1 MNAAAGM
8 YGGIL
13 LLFTVLLFLLFRWH
27 SLQERIWK
35 GACIRLE
42 QESEEKDRKEI
53 EDLNTHEKQ
62 LKLELGEELKSL
74 EQLLLFG
81 KKEDAIRAIQRL
93 DGQFEQMPYVESR
106 TKNCGVNGAVSRAV
120 RMAAKEQVIFRF
132 HIAGAV
138 GAFPE
143 GDMGVLLCN
152 LLDNAIEGALKS
164 GGRREVLLNVW
175 NFRGYLKISLEN
187 TVEEERIRLNP
198 GFCTDKKD
206 KSRHGFG
213 MRSIERILRRFQ
225 GVMDK
230 RLVCRDGD
238 WVLEQVLLLRFPQ
251 PGS

>member
-8 YGGIL
+8 YGVIL

-93 DGQFEQMPYVESR
+93 DGQFEQMPYVGSR

>member
-8 YGGIL
+8 YGVIL

-164 GGRREVLLNVW
+164 GGRRED
-175 NFRGYLKISLEN
+175 RKS
-187 TVEEERIRLNP
+187 TRLNSSH
-198 GFCTDKKD
+198 
-206 KSRHGFG
+206 SRASR
-213 MRSIERILRRFQ
+213 MPS
-225 GVMDK
+225 
-230 RLVCRDGD
+230 
-238 WVLEQVLLLRFPQ
+238 
-251 PGS
+251 SA